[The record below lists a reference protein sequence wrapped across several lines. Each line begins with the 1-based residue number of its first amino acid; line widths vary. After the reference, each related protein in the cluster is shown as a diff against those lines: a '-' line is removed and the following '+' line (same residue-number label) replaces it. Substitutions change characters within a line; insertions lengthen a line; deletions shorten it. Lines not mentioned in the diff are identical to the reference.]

1 MPAPFRDLPLGS
13 KLVRVTTGVA
23 AATVLLAI
31 LVVMWAELLR
41 SRADMERDFTAQAA
55 IIAENT
61 TAALAFDDP
70 QSARETLST
79 LAAKPHVQLGCIY
92 RQGRLFA
99 AYTARGV
106 RHSCPPSPPGG
117 GHEWSLGA
125 LELTHPIRL
134 GDTRLGRLLLRGDLR
149 QLYQRL
155 RVQLLT
161 LLGVMA
167 VAIAFAYALATRIQR
182 LISQPIVELAA
193 TARAVSERQDFSLR
207 AAKHGADE
215 LGALVNAF
223 NEMLARI
230 ERAEAERDEL
240 LAREQAARR
249 EAETA
254 NRLKDEFLA
263 TLSHE
268 LRTPLHAI
276 LGWANL
282 LGSGKLDAATAARAT
297 VSIQRNAQAQAQLVN
312 DILDVSSIITGKLT
326 LKLGKVDLPRLVNAV
341 EESLRPAAEAKR
353 LRFSSAIE
361 PGLGPLVGDPDRLQQ
376 VVWNLVS
383 NAIKFT
389 PEGGKIEIRARD
401 TPGGT
406 VLEVSDSGEG
416 IAREFLPYVFD
427 RFRQADSSTTRRHGG
442 LGIGLSI
449 VRHLVELHGG
459 TVRVDSAGSGQ
470 GATFTVVLPHRTPAP
485 QARPEAVASTGRA

>member
-1 MPAPFRDLPLGS
+1 MPIPFRDLPLGS
-13 KLVRVTTGVA
+13 KLVRITTGVA
-23 AATVLLAI
+23 AATLLLAM
-31 LVVMWAELLR
+31 LVVMWAELVR

-70 QSARETLST
+70 QAAHETLAA
-79 LAAKPHVQLGCIY
+79 LAAKPHVQVGCIY

-99 AYTARGV
+99 AFSAREGGE
-106 RHSCPPSPPGG
+106 RCPTFPPAS
-117 GHEWSLGA
+117 GHKWSLGA
-125 LELTHPIRL
+125 LELTHPILL
-134 GDTRLGRLLLRGDLR
+134 GNTRLGRVFLRGDLR

-161 LLGVMA
+161 LLAVLA
-167 VAIAFAYALATRIQR
+167 VAIAFAYALATRVQR
-182 LISQPIVELAA
+182 FISRPIVDLAA

-207 AAKHGADE
+207 AQKHGADE

-230 ERAEAERDEL
+230 ERVEVERDEL
-240 LAREQAARR
+240 LAREHEARR

-276 LGWANL
+276 LGWASL
-282 LGSGKLDAATAARAT
+282 LGSEQLDAATAARAT
-297 VSIQRNAQAQAQLVN
+297 ASIQRNAQAQAQLVN
-312 DILDVSSIITGKLT
+312 DILDVSRIITGKLT
-326 LKLGKVDLPRLVNAV
+326 LTLGRVELPRLVHAV

-353 LRFSSAIE
+353 LRFAVEIDH
-361 PGLGPLVGDPDRLQQ
+361 GLGTLVADPDRLQQ

-389 PEGGKIEIRARD
+389 PAGGSVEIRARD

-459 TVRVDSAGSGQ
+459 TVRVESAGRGQ
-470 GATFTVVLPHRTPAP
+470 GATFTVLLPHRTTPAARQ
-485 QARPEAVASTGRA
+485 QAVTSAGRA